1 MRQIILKMGFV
12 MAVVVPSF
20 AISPVHAQGLDMARM
35 TCSQFQDMRPADRQ
49 QIGVWLHGYYAGSA
63 NKPMIDTNAYEG
75 ALRTL
80 NEACTKQKT
89 APLIGDQVRGI
100 FLPNATPN
108 NTQPSSNLTN
118 SAVVPLNQGAQT
130 VSVPRD
136 VNASSLTTGSLPA
149 PSTAA
154 SPQGVNSQGVTIPVT
169 GNTKP
174 APR

>member
-1 MRQIILKMGFV
+1 MRQIILKVGFV
-12 MAVVVPSF
+12 MAVLVPSF
-20 AISPVHAQGLDMARM
+20 APSSPYAQGLDMARM

-49 QIGVWLHGYYAGSA
+49 QVGVWLHGYYAGSG
-63 NKPMIDTNAYEG
+63 NKPMIDTSAYEG

-80 NEACTKQKT
+80 NDACSKQKT

-100 FLPNATPN
+100 FLPNASAN
-108 NTQPSSNLTN
+108 NAQSNSNLTN

-136 VNASSLTTGSLPA
+136 NNGSALTTGSLSA
-149 PSTAA
+149 GSLSAA
-154 SPQGVNSQGVTIPVT
+154 NTGSSPQGVTIPVT
-169 GNTKP
+169 SNAKP